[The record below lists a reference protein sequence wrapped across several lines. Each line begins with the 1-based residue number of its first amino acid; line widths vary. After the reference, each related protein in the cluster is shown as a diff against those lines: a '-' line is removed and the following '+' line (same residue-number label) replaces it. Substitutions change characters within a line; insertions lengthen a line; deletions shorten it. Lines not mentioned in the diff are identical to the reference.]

1 MRNAR
6 KIEPRIQSTANAMTT
21 KPTDNQTTADAETTD
36 RVFATERLPTAF
48 AFDDQVA
55 SVFDDMIN
63 RSVPGYSTIV
73 SMIGVLAERY
83 CGAGSR
89 IYDLGASLGGASF
102 AVAHQLPHDD
112 YQIIAIDNSE
122 AMTSRLRERIANTQL
137 DAQTAPLSSRIECR
151 NEDLRDSEIR
161 DASMVLLNFTLQF
174 IDPAAREALM
184 HKIYAGM
191 RPGGLLVISEKIQFP
206 DPQLNELF
214 IDLYHRFKETQGY
227 SKLEIAQK
235 RAALENVL
243 IPETLEAH
251 RQRLSGAGFH
261 SIDAWFQCFNFASMV
276 AFK

>member
-1 MRNAR
+1 
-6 KIEPRIQSTANAMTT
+6 MTT
-21 KPTDNQTTADAETTD
+21 EKKPSVTPPAGTD

-48 AFDDQVA
+48 AFDETVA

-83 CGAGSR
+83 CSAGSR
-89 IYDLGASLGGASF
+89 IYDLGASLGGATF
-102 AVAHQLPHDD
+102 AVAHQLPHGDFK
-112 YQIIAIDNSE
+112 ILAIDNSE
-122 AMTSRLRERIANTQL
+122 AMTSRLQERITSTPFA
-137 DAQTAPLSSRIECR
+137 DRIECR
-151 NEDLRDSEIR
+151 REDLRTSEIS
-161 DASMVLLNFTLQF
+161 DASMVILNFTLQF
-174 IDPAAREALM
+174 IEPAARAGLM
-184 HKIYAGM
+184 QKIYDGM

-243 IPETLEAH
+243 IPETLAAH
-251 RQRLSGAGFH
+251 RRRLTDAGFH
-261 SIDAWFQCFNFASMV
+261 SFDAWFQCFNFASMV